1 MLNPPPGRAH
11 GEAAGTA
18 VPDGSPDLRA
28 PVPLPESELLRHAMS
43 QLSSGVAIVS
53 TVWQGR
59 LHAMT
64 ATAVCS
70 VSLDPPLILVC
81 VSRTSRFSAAIL
93 SSGRW
98 AVSLLAADQEA
109 VARHFADRGRDLL
122 TQFDAVPY
130 ARGSRTDAP
139 LVEGTLAWLECET
152 FSVHDGGDHSIVV
165 GRVLDAG
172 TGASLAPLTYH
183 RGRYS

>member
-1 MLNPPPGRAH
+1 VRNPPPGEEH
-11 GEAAGTA
+11 DGAAAT
-18 VPDGSPDLRA
+18 VPVAAPDLRA
-28 PVPLPESELLRHAMS
+28 PVPRPEGELLRHAMS

-53 TVWQGR
+53 TVWEGR

-93 SSGRW
+93 GSGRW
-98 AVSLLAADQEA
+98 AVSLLAGDQEA

-122 TQFDAVPY
+122 TQFDDVPHVL
-130 ARGSRTDAP
+130 GSRTDAP
-139 LVEGTLAWLECET
+139 LVEGMLAWLECET

-172 TGASLAPLTYH
+172 TDASTRPALTYL